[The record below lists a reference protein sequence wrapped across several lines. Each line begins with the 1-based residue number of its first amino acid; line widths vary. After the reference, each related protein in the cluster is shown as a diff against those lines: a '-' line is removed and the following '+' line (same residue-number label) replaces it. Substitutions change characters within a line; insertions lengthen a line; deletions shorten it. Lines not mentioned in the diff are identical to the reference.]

1 MISQI
6 LQAEF
11 SAIITGIKSPEKG
24 LNDAKHQIEFLL
36 SAEQSD

>member
-11 SAIITGIKSPEKG
+11 SAIIAGSKPPEDG
-24 LNDAKHQIEFLL
+24 LNDARKQIEFLIR
-36 SAEQSD
+36 AEF